1 MRETRGRA
9 PRDDKRKKEARE
21 EGGDNTLIFALG
33 AATGFAISL
42 WVVGRA
48 AREVDT
54 AGVGGRLRE
63 SARSLTDRLRP
74 GRLRREYSDQR
85 ELTRLEDAVL
95 DAFLRDSVLSERAI
109 DVGAISR
116 GIIELSGSVDTHAEA
131 QLAVHT
137 AQAVPNVET
146 VVNRLEIENDIARR
160 SVRGNQGTGGA
171 MAGSEYSG
179 NVSGMGRRRQ
189 GSDTDPDQR
198 DDSQHIRETSIEHSD
213 RREFEEE
220 GLAHSHTV
228 MTSRPSPHP
237 ENPTNFSE
245 DELDNQSPYGKHA
258 VPQPEQPQE
267 LNTLSRVGE
276 GMNPGIALR
285 IEQSD
290 VPVKPH
296 QAANPVESRDENA

>member
-1 MRETRGRA
+1 MRETRGRGA
-9 PRDDKRKKEARE
+9 GR
-21 EGGDNTLIFALG
+21 EGGENTLIFALG
-33 AATGFAISL
+33 AATGFALSL
-42 WVVGRA
+42 WLVGRA
-48 AREVDT
+48 ARQVEPG
-54 AGVGGRLRE
+54 GVSGRIRE

-95 DAFLRDSVLSERAI
+95 DAFLRDPVLSERAI

-116 GIIELSGSVDTHAEA
+116 GIIELSGSVDTQQEA
-131 QLAVHT
+131 RLAVHT
-137 AQAVPNVET
+137 AQRVPNVET
-146 VVNRLEIENDIARR
+146 VVDRLAIENDIARHPAR
-160 SVRGNQGTGGA
+160 VNQGTGGA
-171 MAGSEYSG
+171 MSAEWSG

-220 GLAHSHTV
+220 ELAHSHTI
-228 MTSRPSPHP
+228 MSSRPSPHP

-258 VPQPEQPQE
+258 VSQTEQPQE
-267 LNTLSRVGE
+267 LNSLGRVGE
-276 GMNPGIALR
+276 GLKPGTELR
-285 IEQSD
+285 LEQAD
-290 VPVKPH
+290 LPVKPH
-296 QAANPVESRDENA
+296 QAANPVEPRDENA

>member
-1 MRETRGRA
+1 MAGTRGST
-9 PRDDKRKKEARE
+9 PRD
-21 EGGDNTLIFALG
+21 EGRDGGENTLVFVLG
-33 AATGFAISL
+33 AVTGFAVSL
-42 WVVGRA
+42 WLVGRA
-48 AREVDT
+48 SRQVQA

-85 ELTRLEDAVL
+85 ELTQLEDAVL
-95 DAFLRDSVLSERAI
+95 DAYLRDTVLAERAI

-116 GIIELSGSVDTHAEA
+116 GIIELSGSVDTLAEA

-137 AQAVPNVET
+137 AERVPNVET
-146 VVNRLEIENDIARR
+146 VVNRLEIENDVARR
-160 SVRGNQGTGGA
+160 PARVNQGTGGA
-171 MAGSEYSG
+171 MSAEWSG
-179 NVSGMGRRRQ
+179 NVSGMGRKRQ
-189 GSDTDPDQR
+189 GNAEPDQR

-220 GLAHSHTV
+220 DLAHSHPI
-228 MTSRPSPHP
+228 MGSRPSPHP

-258 VPQPEQPQE
+258 VPQEEQPQE
-267 LNTLSRVGE
+267 LNSMSRVGE
-276 GMNPGIALR
+276 GLKPGIELR
-285 IEQSD
+285 LEQAD

-296 QAANPVESRDENA
+296 QAANPTESRDENA

>member
-1 MRETRGRA
+1 MRESRGRGK
-9 PRDDKRKKEARE
+9 RDKGRAKESP
-21 EGGDNTLIFALG
+21 EGGDNGLIFALG
-33 AATGFAISL
+33 AATGFAASL
-42 WVVGRA
+42 WVVGRSIA
-48 AREVDT
+48 DAET
-54 AGVGGRLRE
+54 GGVRGRLRDG
-63 SARSLTDRLRP
+63 ARTVADHLRP

-95 DAFLRDSVLSERAI
+95 DAFLRDDILSERAI

-116 GIIELSGSVDTHAEA
+116 GIIELSGSVHNHDEA
-131 QLAVHT
+131 QLAVHK
-137 AQAVPNVET
+137 ARRVPNVET
-146 VVNRLEIENDIARR
+146 VVNRLEVENDIARR
-160 SVRGNQGTGGA
+160 SARVNQGEGGA
-171 MAGSEYSG
+171 MSAEWSG
-179 NVSGMGRRRQ
+179 NVSGMGRKRQ
-189 GSDTDPDQR
+189 GDTEPDQR

-220 GLAHSHTV
+220 DLAHSHPV
-228 MTSRPSPHP
+228 MSSRPSPHP

-267 LNTLSRVGE
+267 LNSLSRVGE

-285 IEQSD
+285 LEQAD

-296 QAANPVESRDENA
+296 QAANPVESREENA

>member
-1 MRETRGRA
+1 MAKARGGKRA
-9 PRDDKRKKEARE
+9 PRD
-21 EGGDNTLIFALG
+21 EGDEGENALVFALG
-33 AATGFAISL
+33 AATGFALSL

-48 AREVDT
+48 AREME
-54 AGVGGRLRE
+54 AGGVRGRLRDG
-63 SARSLTDRLRP
+63 ALSLTDRLRP

-95 DAFLRDSVLSERAI
+95 DAFLRDAVLAERPI

-116 GIIELSGSVDTHAEA
+116 GIIELSGSVDTLAEA

-137 AQAVPNVET
+137 AERVPNVET
-146 VVNRLEIENDIARR
+146 VVNRLEIENDVARR
-160 SVRGNQGTGGA
+160 PARVNQGTGGA
-171 MAGSEYSG
+171 MSAEWSG
-179 NVSGMGRRRQ
+179 NVSGMGRKRQ
-189 GSDTDPDQR
+189 GNEEPDQR

-220 GLAHSHTV
+220 DLAHSHPI
-228 MTSRPSPHP
+228 MGSRPSPHP

-267 LNTLSRVGE
+267 LNSMGRVGE
-276 GMNPGIALR
+276 GLKPGIELR
-285 IEQSD
+285 LEQAD

-296 QAANPVESRDENA
+296 QAANPTEPRDENA

>member
-9 PRDDKRKKEARE
+9 PRDDKRKEEAP

-54 AGVGGRLRE
+54 AGMGGRLRD

-95 DAFLRDSVLSERAI
+95 DAFLRDATLSERAI

-116 GIIELSGSVDTHAEA
+116 GIIELSGSVDTHVEA

-189 GSDTDPDQR
+189 GSDTEPDR
-198 DDSQHIRETSIEHSD
+198 TDDSQHIRETSIEHSD

-220 GLAHSHTV
+220 DLAHSHTI
-228 MTSRPSPHP
+228 MSSRPSPHP

-267 LNTLSRVGE
+267 LNSLSRVGE
-276 GMNPGIALR
+276 GMKPGIALR
-285 IEQSD
+285 LEQSD

-296 QAANPVESRDENA
+296 QAANPVEPRDENA